1 MNTVRKLLRPLK
13 RFVHSKVLKKLL
25 TTPTSA
31 FGLFLLL
38 AFSVIA
44 IFAPVLCPP
53 KYPTMPYMMPRDSFV
68 NEPQPPSAAHPLGT
82 TAGQYDIYYGIV
94 WGTRTAFRVG
104 FNVTFFACL
113 IGLVVGTVAAF
124 YGRVVEEIIMR
135 VVDVFMTMPF
145 LVAAMVLVSILGA
158 GLDKVMIALVAF
170 GWMAYARVIRGEVKA
185 IRSLEY
191 IQAARA
197 LGASDLRL
205 IMRHILPNAIY
216 PVFVMAT
223 MNIGSMV
230 LTAAA
235 LSFLGLGSQS
245 GYADWGQL
253 ISFARNWMIGSAGNP
268 AAYWYTVIYPGVAIV
283 LFVLGWN
290 LVGDAF
296 RDILDPRMQGTR

>member
-1 MNTVRKLLRPLK
+1 MKILRMLLNPFK
-13 RFVHSKVLKKLL
+13 RFVRSKVLRKLL

-38 AFSVIA
+38 AFTVVA

-53 KYPTMPYMMPRDSFV
+53 KWPSMPYMMPRSSFV
-68 NEPQPPSAAHPLGT
+68 NEPQPPSPAHPLGT
-82 TAGQYDIYYGIV
+82 TAGQYDIYYGLV

-104 FNVTFFACL
+104 FIVTFFGAL
-113 IGLVVGTVAAF
+113 IGIVVGTVAAF
-124 YGRVVEEIIMR
+124 YGKLLEEIIMR
-135 VVDVFMTMPF
+135 IVDIFMTMPF
-145 LVAAMVLVSILGA
+145 LVAAMVLVSILGS
-158 GLDKVMIALVAF
+158 GLDKVMIALIAF
-170 GWMAYARVIRGEVKA
+170 GWMGYARVIRGEIKA
-185 IRSLEY
+185 VRALEY

-197 LGASDLRL
+197 LGAGDLRL

-216 PVFVMAT
+216 PVFVMGT
-223 MNIGSMV
+223 MQVGAMV

-268 AAYWYTVIYPGVAIV
+268 AAYWYTVIFPGVTIV

-296 RDILDPRMQGTR
+296 RDILDPRMQGSR